1 MLNLKEYMEMKFMA
15 DESGLFKCKTCESI
29 LEIVVPGPKSG
40 ELDDLEPLIAKS
52 EGEGAP
58 KHVPII
64 ERDGENVVIKVSEIA
79 HPMETEHL
87 ICFIEL
93 IDGDIIY
100 RKTLKPGDEPKASFK
115 IDTDISKLRAR
126 EYCNLHGLWKS

>member
-1 MLNLKEYMEMKFMA
+1 MEMKFMA
-15 DESGLFKCKTCESI
+15 NESRLLKRKTCGTI
-29 LEIVVPGPKSG
+29 LEIIVPGPNPS
-40 ELDDLEPLIAKS
+40 EDPDIEPLIAKS

-64 ERDGENVVIKVSEIA
+64 ERDGENVVIKVSEIT

-93 IDGDIIY
+93 IDGDLTY
-100 RKTLKPGDEPKASFK
+100 RKTLKPGEEPKATFK
-115 IDTDISKLRAR
+115 VDTDISKLRAR
-126 EYCNLHGLWKS
+126 EYCNIHGLWKS